1 MESIAD
7 GPFLGMSDFARMS
20 IKQWENMRGTPD
32 LLQGKSRMAAS
43 SNVCRILGS
52 SIINEKRIR
61 HVRNASDNK
70 DECTISESKKGLK

>member
-1 MESIAD
+1 
-7 GPFLGMSDFARMS
+7 MS

-32 LLQGKSRMAAS
+32 LLQRKSRMAAS
-43 SNVCRILGS
+43 SNVRRILGS

-70 DECTISESKKGLK
+70 DECTISESKKGVEIGSYLSK